1 MKAVTQ
7 KLVIFR
13 PLQHFPLPKSPLS
26 DHNRVDKNSIEQ
38 NIEQCQH
45 PGEGTHIHVVEQ
57 VRSQGMKTQRTKQR
71 NTSQQQKLQT
81 FTRQYRATIQRAI
94 PVKKTQLS
102 LSNRKNRST
111 PTSATIQ
118 QRNSQL
124 NIR

>member
-1 MKAVTQ
+1 M
-7 KLVIFR
+7 
-13 PLQHFPLPKSPLS
+13 
-26 DHNRVDKNSIEQ
+26 EQ
-38 NIEQCQH
+38 NIEKCQH
-45 PGEGTHIHVVEQ
+45 PAEETHIHVVEQ